1 MKNRKHLH
9 IWISTL
15 CLLTF
20 AGAFIAAA
28 IQKVPVVIEYS
39 KNNKHLRSR
48 TDTRKIE
55 KIVRGYFKLDVS
67 DSPYESALVKVSR
80 TSDANLRD
88 LMVYLFYR
96 NIYLIDLVELTID
109 NNYAIIKVDGTPLNK
124 RGN

>member
-1 MKNRKHLH
+1 MKNRKHVH

-28 IQKVPVVIEYS
+28 IQKVPIVIEYA
-39 KNNKHLRSR
+39 KNNEHLRSR
-48 TDTRKIE
+48 TDMRRIE
-55 KIVRGYFKLDVS
+55 KIVRGYFKLDVP
-67 DSPYESALVKVSR
+67 DSPYERALVKVSLA
-80 TSDANLRD
+80 SDANLRQ

-109 NNYAIIKVDGTPLNK
+109 NKYVIIKVDGTPIDKGEN
-124 RGN
+124 